1 MNKNTCTKYV
11 AKVTLLWILCFVLL
25 AMIYT
30 TVIRPQ
36 SRKRLALEKQIATAK
51 QLCEAAEAATLEK
64 TRAELEKQ
72 LDKFR
77 EKIKDYVIDEKSSG
91 DLTFAI
97 SKIANEK
104 NVSEFSIRA
113 ADNQPASGNNFKYI
127 YEKHINI
134 DFTAG
139 FNQFA
144 GFLNAL
150 ERYQPVIFVDDF
162 RMSRSSDNPTG
173 HKFNMDL
180 VVLVRKRSEL

>member
-1 MNKNTCTKYV
+1 MNKSTYTKYV
-11 AKVTLLWILCFVLL
+11 AKVSLLWILCFVLL
-25 AMIYT
+25 AVIYM

-36 SRKRLALEKQIATAK
+36 SRKRLALEKQIVQAK

-77 EKIKDYVIDEKSSG
+77 EKIKDYVIDEKNSG
-91 DLTFAI
+91 NLTFAV

-104 NVSEFSIRA
+104 NVSEFNIRTGG
-113 ADNQPASGNNFKYI
+113 NQPASGSDFKYI
-127 YEKHINI
+127 YEKHIDI

-150 ERYQPVIFVDDF
+150 ERYQPVIFVNEF
-162 RMSRSSDNPTG
+162 RMSRSNDNPLG
-173 HKFNMDL
+173 HKFNMGL
-180 VVLVRKRSEL
+180 VVLVRKRPE

>member
-1 MNKNTCTKYV
+1 MTKNAYTKYV
-11 AKVTLLWILCFVLL
+11 ATVSLLWILCFVLL
-25 AMIYT
+25 AIIYT
-30 TVIRPQ
+30 LIIRPQ
-36 SRKRLALEKQIATAK
+36 SRKRLALENQIAQAK
-51 QLCEAAEAATLEK
+51 QLCEAAGDAMHEK
-64 TRAELEKQ
+64 GRAELNRQ
-72 LDKFR
+72 LDQFR
-77 EKIKDYVIDEKSSG
+77 AKIKDYIIDEKDSA

-104 NVSEFSIRA
+104 NVSEFNIRT
-113 ADNQPASGNNFKYI
+113 ADNQSASGNNFKYI
-127 YEKHINI
+127 YEKHISI

-150 ERYQPVIFVDDF
+150 ERHQPVIFVDDF

-180 VVLVRKRSEL
+180 VVLVRKRPEL

>member
-1 MNKNTCTKYV
+1 MKKNIYGKFI
-11 AKVTLLWILCFVLL
+11 VTGALGWLACFAVLAILYLLIL
-25 AMIYT
+25 
-30 TVIRPQ
+30 RPQ
-36 SRKRLALEKQIATAK
+36 NQKRLAIEKQISQAK

-77 EKIKDYVIDEKSSG
+77 EKIKDYVIDEKNSAN
-91 DLTFAI
+91 LTFAI

-104 NVSEFSIRA
+104 NVSEFNIRT
-113 ADNQPASGNNFKYI
+113 ADNQPASGNGFKYI
-127 YEKHINI
+127 YEKRISI

-150 ERYQPVIFVDDF
+150 ERYQPVIFVNDF
-162 RMSRSSDNPTG
+162 RMSRSNDNPLG
-173 HKFNMDL
+173 HRFNMSL
-180 VVLVRKRSEL
+180 VVLVRKRPEL